1 MLRARVSP
9 GAMTAVGLLA
19 SSCALVLGALY
30 RFRCDPHFTCSA
42 TTSLLG
48 LGFSLACWMRPD
60 GMLACALLA
69 VLAGCPLGFF
79 LADGSWARLLCTRP
93 WRGDAHLSPDHA
105 SEAGFSAFLVVQ
117 TRGTK
122 TRGTKTRGTETRGAK
137 TRGTETGPTPERS
150 CGERHGGT
158 PDDGDATLGEDEGLA
173 GEAEGWHVLRPGPPE
188 EGGWRASAADTPL
201 RAVVDAGAALFAGLI
216 ETARFGGRKLT
227 QKDAR

>member
-1 MLRARVSP
+1 
-9 GAMTAVGLLA
+9 MTAIGLLA

-30 RFRCDPHFTCSA
+30 RFRCDPHFACNP

-48 LGFSLACWMRPD
+48 LGFSLACWTRPD
-60 GMLACALLA
+60 GMLACAPLA
-69 VLAGCPLGFF
+69 LLAGCPLGFF

-93 WRGDAHLSPDHA
+93 WRSGAHLSSDQAP
-105 SEAGFSAFLVVQ
+105 EAGFSAFLVVQ

-122 TRGTKTRGTETRGAK
+122 TRHTRARGKKA
-137 TRGTETGPTPERS
+137 GATPERAC
-150 CGERHGGT
+150 CGERHART

-173 GEAEGWHVLRPGPPE
+173 GEAEGWHVLRPEPPE

-201 RAVVDAGAALFAGLI
+201 RAVVDLGAALFTGLV